1 MTTLTTYQQKAL
13 RLDKHIA
20 LTANAGSGK
29 TFVLA
34 QRFLKIILDEK
45 IPIKKIVAITFTD
58 KAAGELY
65 NKISKQI
72 ETELIGEVDL
82 SKKYRLKKIREQLVS
97 ANISTIHSFCLNVL
111 KEFAPEANLDA
122 SFLPIDKETSNEI
135 LDLAVEESF
144 QEIII
149 DSEKSTSLKNCV
161 RIIGSKSNL
170 IKQLKLLVNKRRS
183 FLKMKSD
190 FLEKSIQ
197 ELNDY
202 QKNLFDKYYDSIFLH
217 DENTLVKRISV
228 FNYDVAS
235 SNPKNKY
242 SDQISELLE
251 RLDQQSLSKIGRL
264 QTYQELFKV
273 MLTGKFQIRQQGYAP
288 KELIESHLELNEILS
303 EQASIISKFDLANPE
318 LTIQNYSKFIKDIT
332 IVLDSVISK
341 YSLMKKEKGFIDFED
356 ILLFTEKVLEHEE
369 VIQKLKEKYSY
380 IMIDEFQDTNE
391 IQINIFL
398 PILENLNKG
407 NLFVVGDEKQSI
419 YMFREA
425 EIGIFNETKKMI
437 SEIDGKENLLNLPH
451 SFRLSKEIAFFS
463 NHLFANLFRNYD
475 SSFNEVQ
482 YNELVF
488 FDKGENPN
496 SKIEVL
502 VSNQTE
508 EEFYTQPDLICSKI
522 AELINEKKVEL
533 NQIAILCRKRIDFT
547 ELEKELIKEQIPY
560 TIIGGRGFYQRQ
572 LVLDLYN
579 YLSFLINQ
587 NNDSALLAVLRSPFY
602 SIDDSQIF
610 LLSFQKGNNLF
621 EKLKASAS
629 INSDMEK
636 VIAILQDHID
646 FVSQN
651 RLSELL
657 RKIFNDTAY
666 TSVIINRINSKQ
678 ELANIDK
685 LFEVAQSYI
694 NQGFRS
700 LYDFVNYL
708 NESILLSEDE
718 GQAEVSASENSIKI
732 MTIHQSKGLEFD
744 AVFLYNL
751 QTKFNLTNVKAK
763 DIDFDKEFGFISK
776 IPLDN
781 YFEEYKSPI
790 NISVYGNIIKR
801 KEVAEQKRLLYV
813 AVTRAAKYLFLCYD
827 DNGKISEDSFAGML
841 KSVFPSLSSFSP
853 IKLDG
858 SLKKMFKKNESFEEV
873 DIPISI
879 DLETYTKAEDQKL
892 ILSGEKSLENKF
904 EINTEKLIDKSKGE
918 VITASQ
924 YAVYRNCPVKYQL
937 IYELGINEISEM
949 LPSKVNY
956 EYYDNDTPQTGSER
970 GTIVHH
976 LLAYETLKENL
987 KQTAESKFKS
997 SDFVIEESVRLVE
1010 NYYSSEIYNSLLKSG
1025 NHYNEY
1031 EIYSEFEDIYLH
1043 GYIDKLIIDNSRGIL
1058 VDYKTDNINES
1069 NIISKIELYKNQLMF
1084 YAKMIFDRF
1093 PKINDVEIKLI
1104 FLNDLT
1110 KSYSEVVKRDSNAL
1124 NELENNLKK
1133 LIHSVRERKYNFNKL
1148 NCGNCQFFINKKC
1161 IKENQINEKYST
1173 V

>member
-13 RLDKHIA
+13 KLDKHIA

-34 QRFLKIILDEK
+34 KRFLKIILDEK

-72 ETELIGEVDL
+72 ESELINEADL

-144 QEIII
+144 QEIIN
-149 DSEKSTSLKNCV
+149 DYEKSTSLKNCV

-170 IKQLKLLVNKRRS
+170 IKQLKQLVNKRRS
-183 FLKMKSD
+183 FLKMKND
-190 FLEKSIQ
+190 FLNKSID
-197 ELNDY
+197 ELKEH
-202 QKNLFDKYYDSIFLH
+202 QISLFDKYFGSIFLL
-217 DENTLVKRISV
+217 DENKLIKRISV
-228 FNYDVAS
+228 FNKDVS
-235 SNPKNKY
+235 VSNPKNKI

-251 RLDQQSLSKIGRL
+251 RLDQQSLTKIGRL
-264 QTYQELFKV
+264 QTYQELFNV
-273 MLTGKFQIRQQGYAP
+273 MLTNKSQIRQQGYAP
-288 KELIESHLELNEILS
+288 KEILESNLELNELLS
-303 EQASIISKFDLANPE
+303 EQAKIISKFDLVNPE
-318 LTIQNYSKFIKDIT
+318 AVFKNYSKFIKDIT

-369 VIQKLKEKYSY
+369 VTQKLKEKYSY

-463 NHLFANLFRNYD
+463 NHLFSHLFRNYD

-482 YNELVF
+482 YNELVY

-496 SKIEVL
+496 SKIEIL

-508 EEFYTQPDLICSKI
+508 EVFYTQPELICSKI
-522 AELINEKKVEL
+522 AELINVEKVEL
-533 NQIAILCRKRIDFT
+533 NKIAILCRKRIDFT
-547 ELEKELIKEQIPY
+547 ELEKELIKQQIPY

-587 NNDSALLAVLRSPFY
+587 NNDAALLAVLRSPFY
-602 SIDDSQIF
+602 ALDDSQIF

-621 EKLKASAS
+621 EKLKTFAKS
-629 INSDMEK
+629 NYDFEK
-636 VIAILQDHID
+636 VISILQDHID

-657 RKIFNDTAY
+657 RRIFNDTAY

-708 NESILLSEDE
+708 NDSIQLSEDE

-744 AVFLYNL
+744 AVFLFNL

-763 DIDFDKEFGFISK
+763 DIDFDKEFGFITK

-781 YFEEYKSPI
+781 YFDEYKSPV

-801 KEVAEQKRLLYV
+801 KEIAEQKRLLYV

-841 KSVFPSLSSFSP
+841 KSVFPSLSTFTP

-858 SLKKMFKKNESFEEV
+858 SLRKMFKKNDSFDEE

-879 DLETYTKAEDQKL
+879 DLEIFTKAEDQKL
-892 ILSGEKSLENKF
+892 ILRNENNVENKF
-904 EINTEKLIDKSKGE
+904 EINTEKLLDKSKGE

-924 YAVYRNCPVKYQL
+924 YAVYNNCPVKYQL

-976 LLAYETLKENL
+976 LLAYDTPKQYL

-997 SDFVIEESVRLVE
+997 ADNIIEESIRLVE
-1010 NYYSSEIYNSLLKSG
+1010 NFYSSDIYNSLMKSG
-1025 NHYNEY
+1025 DHFNEY
-1031 EIYSEFEDIYLH
+1031 ELYSEFEDIYLH
-1043 GYIDKLIIDNSRGIL
+1043 GYIDKLIIDNSGGIL

-1069 NIISKIELYKNQLMF
+1069 NITSKIELYKNQLMF

-1093 PKINDVEIKLI
+1093 PKVQEVEIKLI
-1104 FLNDLT
+1104 FLNDLS
-1110 KSYSEVVKRDSNAL
+1110 KSYSEVVKRNSDAL
-1124 NELENNLKK
+1124 HELEKNLQK
-1133 LIHSVRERKYNFNKL
+1133 LIDSVRERKYNFNKL

-1161 IKENQINEKYST
+1161 IKENQIDEKDST
-1173 V
+1173 L